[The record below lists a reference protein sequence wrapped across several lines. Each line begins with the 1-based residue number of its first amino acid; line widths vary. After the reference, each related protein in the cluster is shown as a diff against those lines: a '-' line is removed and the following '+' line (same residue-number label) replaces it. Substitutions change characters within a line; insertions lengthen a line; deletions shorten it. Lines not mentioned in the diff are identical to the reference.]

1 MDLKAFL
8 KKYSSI
14 SNAFIDDFF
23 SLYDTSSTSQSFVIN
38 FDVVATWLKIRKGD
52 LKRAL
57 VSNYIKNT
65 DYTIEKKSLTTAG
78 RPRNLIMLTPD
89 CFKLLCMQSRSAN
102 SAMVR
107 QYFLQV
113 EETLDAYKNHIV
125 ADLQNTVDVLR
136 NEQKPKIETRKGVIY
151 GLRGDKTHPEMMKL
165 GKAKS
170 FIKRLKEHNTSRV
183 DDVDVLFVRETDD
196 IDQVESCIKVALKK
210 EQYKRRREIY
220 EISVDQLKAVF
231 NKCNKLILF
240 TNSKDFR
247 HKKEKNGGDG
257 QQLKTYVMIKSEE
270 S

>member
-1 MDLKAFL
+1 MDLKDFL

-14 SNAFIDDFF
+14 SNKFIDDFF
-23 SLYDTSSTSQSFVIN
+23 SLYDTSSTSHSFVIN
-38 FDVVATWLKIRKGD
+38 FEVVADWLKIRKGD
-52 LKRAL
+52 LKSTL
-57 VSNYIKNT
+57 VSNYIKDT
-65 DYTIEKKSLTTAG
+65 DYTLQKVPSTTAG
-78 RPRNLIMLTPD
+78 RPKEKIMLTPD

-125 ADLQNTVDVLR
+125 ADLQNTVEVLQ
-136 NEQKPKIETRKGVIY
+136 NEQKPKIETTKGVIY
-151 GLRGDKTHPEMMKL
+151 GLRADKTRPEMMKL

-170 FIKRLKEHNTSRV
+170 FNNRLTQHNTSRV
-183 DDVDVLFVRETDD
+183 DDVEVLFIRETED

-220 EISVDQLKAVF
+220 EIDVDQLKAVF

-247 HKKEKNGGDG
+247 HKKNGGEG
-257 QQLKTYVMIKSEE
+257 KQLNTFIMIRRK
-270 S
+270 